1 MPAHYCIDP
10 LDPYA
15 EQEVL
20 VTFEDSQPLPSL
32 VSVIDC
38 DGYNML
44 SDLSDECVR
53 ILQLEI
59 AVHHGHIKPYEWA
72 RDAIDVLSAPP
83 AA

>member
-20 VTFEDSQPLPSL
+20 VTFEERQPLPL
-32 VSVIDC
+32 LISVIDK
-38 DGYNML
+38 DGFDIF
-44 SDLSDECVR
+44 SDLTDECVK

-59 AVHHGHIKPYEWA
+59 AVHHGHIKPFEWA
-72 RDAIDVLSAPP
+72 RDAVDVLSAPP

>member
-20 VTFEDSQPLPSL
+20 VSYDECRPF
-32 VSVIDC
+32 VSIRSVVDEE
-38 DGYNML
+38 GYDIL

-59 AVHHGHIKPYEWA
+59 AVYHGHIEPYAWA
-72 RDAIDVLSAPP
+72 RHAVEVLAAP
-83 AA
+83 AVA